1 MAGDGLEQA
10 FAAYRERG
18 GKAELDRVM
27 EAGKRLVIYYVKLF
41 SAGSLDEDLV
51 QAGYEGLLKAVK
63 RFDAAAGAGFV
74 TYAGHCIMG
83 EIRHYLRKEN
93 AYYKPGCV
101 AELQGKVEQLTQE
114 RLKSTGELPP
124 INELALALNVRAESV
139 QAVMRAGLVPLE
151 KGEIRS
157 LKYESF
163 KLPIEDK
170 ILLQQALQ
178 RLGELQRRVIGLLFF
193 RGLTQEQ
200 AAQQLGI
207 NQRKVSRELN
217 KGLKQ
222 MADYI
227 DEER

>member
-1 MAGDGLEQA
+1 MAGNGLEQA

-18 GKAELDRVM
+18 GGGELDRVM
-27 EAGKRLVIYYVKLF
+27 QAGRRMILYYVKLF

-63 RFDAAAGAGFV
+63 RYDAAAGAGFV

-83 EIRHYLRKEN
+83 EIRHYIRTEN

-114 RLKSTGELPP
+114 RLKSTGELPQ
-124 INELALALNVRAESV
+124 IGELARALNVREESV

-163 KLPIEDK
+163 KLPVEDK

-178 RLGELQRRVIGLLFF
+178 RLGELQQRVIGLLFF
-193 RGLTQEQ
+193 RRLTQEQ

-207 NQRKVSRELN
+207 NQRKVSRELH

>member
-1 MAGDGLEQA
+1 MAGNGLEEA
-10 FAAYRERG
+10 YAAYRARG
-18 GKAELDRVM
+18 GEAELGRVM
-27 EAGKRLVIYYVKLF
+27 EAGRRLVIYYVKLF
-41 SAGSLDEDLV
+41 SAGSLDDDLL

-63 RFDAAAGAGFV
+63 RYDAAAGAGFV
-74 TYAGHCIMG
+74 TYASHCIMG
-83 EIRHYLRKEN
+83 EIRHYIRKEN
-93 AYYKPGCV
+93 TYYKPGCV
-101 AELQGKVEQLTQE
+101 AELQGKVERLTQE
-114 RLKSTGELPP
+114 RLKSTGELPQ
-124 INELALALNVRAESV
+124 IGELARSLNVREESV

-207 NQRKVSRELN
+207 NQRKVSRELH
-217 KGLKQ
+217 KGLEQ
-222 MADYI
+222 MADYM
-227 DEER
+227 DKER